1 MVIISLDAVAV
12 IAVVVAAAAAAAVVV
27 GVFAVAIVVSVVVV
41 MPRDGPSMISVLR
54 GVGRETFRPRIG
66 TSRQSISVFPL
77 FFRLFLS
84 RGTRV
89 IISGG
94 AAAPASRGGGGDE
107 RTLVGRRVNGR

>member
-12 IAVVVAAAAAAAVVV
+12 IAVVAAVVV
-27 GVFAVAIVVSVVVV
+27 AVIAVAIVVSVVVV

-54 GVGRETFRPRIG
+54 GVRRETFRPWIG
-66 TSRQSISVFPL
+66 TSRQSISVFP
-77 FFRLFLS
+77 FFLRLFLS

-94 AAAPASRGGGGDE
+94 AAAPASRGGGDE